1 MAGINQPLLA
11 LPLSNQRQL
20 NQVTRGSADF
30 HPSVWGDYFLTY
42 SSQPKQEV
50 DTQDS
55 LEHQQLKE
63 KLKNMLVEATHISSH
78 KLHLINKIQRLG
90 VSYQF
95 EKEIETSLEH
105 IFKAYDEFD
114 DENDLFIVSLRFR
127 LLRQEG
133 YHVSANVFE
142 KFRNTNGKFK
152 ESLINMHNV
161 QAVLSLY
168 EASHLRVH
176 GEQIL
181 EEALTF
187 TTSHLE
193 SMLPNM
199 TNPLRSQ
206 VSEALKQPIHKRLI
220 RLDAQKFISTFE
232 PNGTQDA
239 LLLKFAKLD
248 FNLLQKEHQWELGNL
263 TRWWKG
269 LDVPNKFPFARDRL
283 VECYFW
289 ALGVYF
295 ESKYY
300 LARKFI
306 SKLFCITSIIDDIY
320 DIYGTLD
327 ELKIFKDAVQRW
339 DASVVNELPEYMRFC
354 YIYLLDAFAEIE
366 KELAD
371 KGESY
376 RVNYAR
382 IEMKKLV
389 GAYFDERKWYYDG
402 HNPTFDEYIK
412 LASLSAGYPMLAT
425 ASLVGMQEDFVTK
438 EVLDWMSSMPLILH
452 ASSVMARLLDDT
464 TGHEFE
470 QQREH
475 IDSAV
480 EIYMKEYGKTKE
492 ETVKELLEQV
502 TKAWKDINQ
511 ECLKPTIFPMPILT
525 RILNLTRALH
535 YIYDDK
541 DSYTHSNTM
550 MKDFITSM
558 LVNPIM

>member
-1 MAGINQPLLA
+1 MAGINRPLLT
-11 LPLSNQRQL
+11 LPLSNQTQL
-20 NQVTRGSADF
+20 NQVIRRSADF

-42 SSQPKQEV
+42 SSRPKEV
-50 DTQDS
+50 DTQEW

-78 KLHLINKIQRLG
+78 KLHLINKIHRLG
-90 VSYQF
+90 VCYQF
-95 EKEIETSLEH
+95 EKEIGTSLEH
-105 IFKAYDEFD
+105 IFMAYDEINTNE
-114 DENDLFIVSLRFR
+114 DENDLLIVSLRFR

-133 YHVSANVFE
+133 YHVSANVFQ
-142 KFRNTNGKFK
+142 KFKNSNGKFK
-152 ESLINMHNV
+152 ESLVDINNV
-161 QAVLSLY
+161 QAMLSLY

-187 TTSHLE
+187 TTFHLK

-206 VSEALKQPIHKRLI
+206 VSEALKQPIRKRLI
-220 RLDAQKFISTFE
+220 RLDAQRFISNFE

-300 LARKFI
+300 LARKFL
-306 SKLFCITSIIDDIY
+306 SKVLCIASIIDDIY
-320 DIYGTLD
+320 DVYGTLD

-354 YIYLLDAFAEIE
+354 YIYLLDAYAEIE

-389 GAYFDERKWYYDG
+389 GAYLLERTWYHDG
-402 HNPTFDEYIK
+402 HNPTFEEYIK
-412 LASLSAGYPMLAT
+412 LACLSGGYQMLAT
-425 ASLVGMQEDFVTK
+425 TSLVGMQEDFVTK
-438 EVLDWMSSMPLILH
+438 EVLDWMSSEPLIVQ
-452 ASSVMARLLDDT
+452 ASSLMARLLNDT

-470 QQREH
+470 Q
-475 IDSAV
+475 
-480 EIYMKEYGKTKE
+480 
-492 ETVKELLEQV
+492 
-502 TKAWKDINQ
+502 
-511 ECLKPTIFPMPILT
+511 
-525 RILNLTRALH
+525 
-535 YIYDDK
+535 
-541 DSYTHSNTM
+541 
-550 MKDFITSM
+550 
-558 LVNPIM
+558 

>member
-1 MAGINQPLLA
+1 M
-11 LPLSNQRQL
+11 
-20 NQVTRGSADF
+20 
-30 HPSVWGDYFLTY
+30 
-42 SSQPKQEV
+42 QEV

-142 KFRNTNGKFK
+142 KFRNSNGKFK
-152 ESLINMHNV
+152 ESLINMYNV
-161 QAVLSLY
+161 EAMLSLY

-187 TTSHLE
+187 TTFHLE

-232 PNGTQDA
+232 PNGAQDS

-248 FNLLQKEHQWELGNL
+248 FNLLQKEHQWELGHL
-263 TRWWKG
+263 TR
-269 LDVPNKFPFARDRL
+269 
-283 VECYFW
+283 
-289 ALGVYF
+289 
-295 ESKYY
+295 
-300 LARKFI
+300 
-306 SKLFCITSIIDDIY
+306 IY
-320 DIYGTLD
+320 EVL
-327 ELKIFKDAVQRW
+327 R
-339 DASVVNELPEYMRFC
+339 
-354 YIYLLDAFAEIE
+354 YIYLLDIYAEME

-382 IEMKKLV
+382 IEPGKTSSCYPGKL
-389 GAYFDERKWYYDG
+389 
-402 HNPTFDEYIK
+402 PTIT
-412 LASLSAGYPMLAT
+412 AT
-425 ASLVGMQEDFVTK
+425 APLER
-438 EVLDWMSSMPLILH
+438 EVD
-452 ASSVMARLLDDT
+452 RERG
-464 TGHEFE
+464 TGVAA
-470 QQREH
+470 
-475 IDSAV
+475 D
-480 EIYMKEYGKTKE
+480 G
-492 ETVKELLEQV
+492 
-502 TKAWKDINQ
+502 
-511 ECLKPTIFPMPILT
+511 
-525 RILNLTRALH
+525 ALH
-535 YIYDDK
+535 RCRTAGLK
-541 DSYTHSNTM
+541 GHR
-550 MKDFITSM
+550 
-558 LVNPIM
+558 